1 LKATQRVIFGLVAPS
16 VNDVNCA
23 GRTANAEADMPGL
36 RFSCYAAQIEYKWL
50 AVRKVSVING
60 FPMTET
66 YNNDRAEAATF
77 ARSIARAE
85 FGRFYWDDRHEREM
99 RLSLA
104 MARERIRQENL
115 RRIKLA
121 KRAKR
126 GG

>member
-1 LKATQRVIFGLVAPS
+1 MPQTLKPTCRACVSRVILLKS
-16 VNDVNCA
+16 S
-23 GRTANAEADMPGL
+23 ANGWP
-36 RFSCYAAQIEYKWL
+36 F
-50 AVRKVSVING
+50 RKVSVING

-66 YNNDRAEAATF
+66 YNNDRAEVATF